1 MKKYLQNSEC
11 YCIIAFVIA
20 VMAQSVER
28 RLGKAEVTG
37 SIPVNSLIRKRS
49 REIDFSFFSIMI
61 SNAILVTEAQE

>member
-37 SIPVNSLIRKRS
+37 SIPVISFSKKKSLYG
-49 REIDFSFFSIMI
+49 FFF
-61 SNAILVTEAQE
+61 